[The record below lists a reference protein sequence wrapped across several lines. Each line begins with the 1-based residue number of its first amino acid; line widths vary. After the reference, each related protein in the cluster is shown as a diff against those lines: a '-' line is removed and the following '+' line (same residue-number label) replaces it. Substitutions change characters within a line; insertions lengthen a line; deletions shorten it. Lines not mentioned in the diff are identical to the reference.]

1 MEQVFDFREFV
12 FSVLDRIKLLLILGA
27 VLGAAGAGYGVYSAS
42 AAGGGEETFT
52 ATSAATVNLTDGG
65 EIPYWTLSG
74 IMATVDAVSGSD
86 FVYANFA
93 DELAAQGLSQ
103 VIPAGTPSAGED
115 VSANDIKTVVK
126 FYCKG
131 NLLLADVTTDDREL
145 SSQASQC
152 AIAYLSETVPSLL
165 NHVEI
170 VPQDRQTVNLTTQ
183 PAPSKLRQGL
193 KFGLLGAAGGIVL
206 GLLWGFFFDVF
217 DLKVR
222 SEKDLQKY
230 GVPVLGVL
238 DE

>member
-12 FSVLDRIKLLLILGA
+12 FSLLGRIKLMLILGA
-27 VLGAAGAGYGVYSAS
+27 VLGVLGAGCGAYSAS
-42 AAGGGEETFT
+42 SAGGGEETFT
-52 ATSAATVNLTDGG
+52 ATSAAAVNLKDGG
-65 EIPYWTLSG
+65 EIPYWTLSN
-74 IMATVDAVSGSD
+74 IMATIDAVSGSD

-93 DELAAQGLSQ
+93 DELIAQGLSQ
-103 VIPAGTPSAGED
+103 ALPAGASSAGED
-115 VSANDIKTVVK
+115 VPAADIKTVVK

-131 NLLLADVTTDDREL
+131 NLLLADATTGDREL

-152 AIAYLSETVPSLL
+152 AIAYLCRTVPQLL

-170 VPQDRQTVNLTTQ
+170 VPLDRQTVSLITQ

-206 GLLWGFFFDVF
+206 GILWGFFFDVF

-222 SEKDLQKY
+222 SERDLQRY

>member
-12 FSVLDRIKLLLILGA
+12 FSVLRRIKLMLILGA
-27 VLGAAGAGYGVYSAS
+27 VLGVLGAGCGVYSAS
-42 AAGGGEETFT
+42 SAGGGEETFT
-52 ATSAATVNLTDGG
+52 ATSAAAVNLRDGG
-65 EIPYWTLSG
+65 EIPYWTLSN
-74 IMATVDAVSGSD
+74 IMATIDAVSGSD
-86 FVYANFA
+86 FTYANFA
-93 DELAAQGLSQ
+93 EELAAQGLSQ
-103 VIPAGTPSAGED
+103 VLPKGED
-115 VSANDIKTVVK
+115 ISAADIKTVVK

-131 NLLLADVTTDDREL
+131 NLLLADVTTGDRDL

-152 AIAYLSETVPSLL
+152 AIAYLSRTVPQLL

-170 VPQDRQTVNLTTQ
+170 VPLDRQTVSLTTQ

-222 SEKDLQKY
+222 SERDLQKY